1 MDTAGASAS
10 SSGSAARRAGHLTE
24 EVVIALIAV
33 GATLAVVFATRVY
46 HFGRLKQRSR
56 RLTATGLGALPFFH
70 DRSVPPG
77 HRQVVYRALADAR
90 DTHTYI
96 DPHTLTCKLACPDLA
111 PRRGAITSS
120 IVRTPA
126 PVGPAVPTSSSTPS
140 SSSST
145 PSSSST
151 SSSAATLSLTRS
163 LSSAIELDEC
173 TSKTVAT
180 TTTTTTTTTAG
191 GGPGQQGVV
200 LPPGMLGWSF
210 PLPELREA
218 ELPEWPHYKT
228 TIYRMSERLERCARL
243 RDSTCVRPAW
253 MPVRQFVLLSTRSAA
268 NVAAAEQFARIY
280 EEARFSAR
288 EYTPDAA
295 RAAVAA
301 MAAFLQ
307 AEFPR
312 EAAIVLGA
320 T

>member
-1 MDTAGASAS
+1 MDAGEAS
-10 SSGSAARRAGHLTE
+10 SSSSRRAGHLTE

-33 GATLAVVFATRVY
+33 GVTLVVVFATRVY

-96 DPHTLTCKLACPDLA
+96 DPHTLACKLACPDLA

-126 PVGPAVPTSSSTPS
+126 PVGPAAAPASPS
-140 SSSST
+140 SSSASSPST
-145 PSSSST
+145 SASASSSL
-151 SSSAATLSLTRS
+151 ARS
-163 LSSAIELDEC
+163 LSSAVELDEC
-173 TSKTVAT
+173 TSKTTA
-180 TTTTTTTTTAG
+180 TTTTTTAG
-191 GGPGQQGVV
+191 PVSQQQQQQPQGVV

-210 PLPELREA
+210 PLPELGEA
-218 ELPEWPHYKT
+218 ELPAWPHYKT
-228 TIYRMSERLERCARL
+228 TIYRMSERFERCALL
-243 RDSTCVRPAW
+243 RDSTCARPAW
-253 MPVRQFVLLSTRSAA
+253 MPVRQFVLLSTRDAA
-268 NVAAAEQFARIY
+268 NLAAAEQFARIY

>member
-1 MDTAGASAS
+1 MDVAGLRGSS
-10 SSGSAARRAGHLTE
+10 EDSSGQGPHLPGHLTE

-33 GATLAVVFATRVY
+33 GVTFVVVFATRVY
-46 HFGRLKQRSR
+46 HFGRLKQRTR

-96 DPHTLTCKLACPDLA
+96 DPHTLACKLACPDLA
-111 PRRGAITSS
+111 PRHGAITSS
-120 IVRTPA
+120 ATRVPA
-126 PVGPAVPTSSSTPS
+126 PVGPTTASP
-140 SSSST
+140 

-151 SSSAATLSLTRS
+151 SSSLSQS
-163 LSSAIELDEC
+163 LSSAVELDEC
-173 TSKTVAT
+173 TSKTTATTATTATTTTMT
-180 TTTTTTTTTAG
+180 TTTTTT
-191 GGPGQQGVV
+191 QEVV

-210 PLPELREA
+210 PLPLLSEA

-228 TIYRMSERLERCARL
+228 TIYRMSERFERCARL
-243 RDSTCVRPAW
+243 RDSTCARPAW
-253 MPVRQFVLLSTRSAA
+253 MPVRQFVLLNTRAEA
-268 NVAAAEQFARIY
+268 NLPAAEQFARIY
-280 EEARFSAR
+280 EAARVSAR
-288 EYTPDAA
+288 GYPPAAA
-295 RAAVAA
+295 RTAVAA

-312 EAAIVLGA
+312 EAAIILGE

>member
-1 MDTAGASAS
+1 MEAVGTSES
-10 SSGSAARRAGHLTE
+10 SSRLFPHLPGHLTE

-33 GATLAVVFATRVY
+33 GVTLVVVFATRVY
-46 HFGRLKQRSR
+46 HFGRLKQRTR
-56 RLTATGLGALPFFH
+56 RLTATGLSALPFFH

-96 DPHTLTCKLACPDLA
+96 DPHTLACKLACPDLA

-126 PVGPAVPTSSSTPS
+126 PVGPTDPAPSPS
-140 SSSST
+140 SASSL
-145 PSSSST
+145 
-151 SSSAATLSLTRS
+151 SSSASASSLAHS
-163 LSSAIELDEC
+163 LSSAVELDEC
-173 TSKTVAT
+173 TAATTATTAT
-180 TTTTTTTTTAG
+180 TTTTATAT
-191 GGPGQQGVV
+191 GPAQQHQGQQGQGVV

-210 PLPELREA
+210 PLPELGES

-228 TIYRMSERLERCARL
+228 TIYRMSERFERCAVL

-253 MPVRQFVLLSTRSAA
+253 MPVRQFVLLNTRDEA
-268 NVAAAEQFARIY
+268 NLAAAEQFARIY

-288 EYTPDAA
+288 EYTPEAA

-307 AEFPR
+307 AEFPH

>member
-10 SSGSAARRAGHLTE
+10 SSGSAARRPGHLTE

-120 IVRTPA
+120 LVRTPA
-126 PVGPAVPTSSSTPS
+126 PVGPALPASSST
-140 SSSST
+140 T
-145 PSSSST
+145 SSSST
-151 SSSAATLSLTRS
+151 SSSAATPSLTRS

-180 TTTTTTTTTAG
+180 TTTTTTT